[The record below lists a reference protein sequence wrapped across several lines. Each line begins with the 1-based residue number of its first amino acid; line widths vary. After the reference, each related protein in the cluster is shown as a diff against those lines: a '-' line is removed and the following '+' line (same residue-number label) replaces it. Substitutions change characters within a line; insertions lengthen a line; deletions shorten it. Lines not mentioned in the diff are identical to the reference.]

1 MTFELDEV
9 VSVCVLVEG
18 EDVHGRNVQD
28 DCCVVGGVGGGC
40 VRCVFCG
47 VLGAP
52 NWGVG
57 TDGRNGLGN
66 VETLNDGHEGFVA
79 VLGAVCE
86 CVDGRPRMC

>member
-1 MTFELDEV
+1 MDAMLRMTTVLLGELGEG
-9 VSVCVLVEG
+9 VL
-18 EDVHGRNVQD
+18 DV
-28 DCCVVGGVGGGC
+28 
-40 VRCVFCG
+40 FFG

-66 VETLNDGHEGFVA
+66 VETLHEGFVA

-86 CVDGRPRMC
+86 CVDGSP